1 MDAINKLLVPSE
13 VSNIHIIK
21 NMINAGLI
29 IALIKLYIDNF
40 AWSNF
45 TTYNKAI
52 DNKAIRLAVKGP
64 VAVYIGKILYPVN
77 NLSISG

>member
-29 IALIKLYIDNF
+29 IALIELYIDNF
-40 AWSNF
+40 ACSNF

-52 DNKAIRLAVKGP
+52 DNKAIRLAVNGP
-64 VAVYIGKILYPVN
+64 VAAYRGKILYPVN
-77 NLSISG
+77 NLLING